1 MTCVRSSWSSRSSAL
16 LLLWLCCTFSAGAQA
31 VTPGEL
37 VAELTTILT
46 LLQTAQ
52 SEYATVSSELQ
63 TLRIELATLQSEE
76 IPRLERQ
83 LSDLRISF
91 GDYKRTVSR
100 EVDRLRMQLYI
111 TAGVAVV
118 ATVTALLAL
127 LR

>member
-52 SEYATVSSELQ
+52 SAYDQVSIELQ
-63 TLRIELATLQSEE
+63 TLRSEE

-91 GDYKRTVSR
+91 ADYRQTVSR
-100 EVDRLRMQLYI
+100 EADRLRMQLYI